1 MLEELLKL
9 VKENAGDAIINNPA
23 IPNKKNDAV
32 CKAAT
37 KSLMDKMKG
46 IAGTEGMDSI
56 TKLFNEGGDLNNNT
70 TINNISDGVAGDLM
84 KKFKLDGNV
93 AGTLVKSLIP
103 VVLGKLISKTN
114 DPNDNSFSLESV
126 IGMLAGGSGAG
137 GFLGKL
143 KSSFGGK

>member
-37 KSLMDKMKG
+37 NSIMDKLKG
-46 IAGTEGMDSI
+46 IAGTEGME
-56 TKLFNEGGDLNNNT
+56 TVTNLFNSGGDVENHPV
-70 TINNISDGVAGDLM
+70 INNISSGVTGDLM
-84 KKFKLDGNV
+84 KKFGLDSNV

-103 VVLGKLISKTN
+103 VVMGKLVNKTN
-114 DPNDNSFSLESV
+114 DPKDSSFDLQDILGSLT
-126 IGMLAGGSGAG
+126 GGKSGG
-137 GFLGKL
+137 ILGKL
-143 KSSFGGK
+143 KGMFGG